1 MKKRSLFF
9 ITFICIV
16 SLLGCGTNEK
26 EKKTTND
33 VLSQSESLKQ
43 DEFSKLGVGNIL
55 IDSATTYE
63 YKEIFESKIRR
74 PVLTIINDK
83 ITQAVWFDRA
93 AIKMLWEALDS
104 NKNLD
109 GVRFHFI
116 SYDTLLTAPGQ
127 YKPHQTSIVIVPT
140 NPNPTDLKKH
150 VDNWNILKKQRLIQD
165 SIFESLKLKS
175 GLNHG
180 ELCPQKCN

>member
-9 ITFICIV
+9 IAFVCIIT
-16 SLLGCGTNEK
+16 LLSCSTNK
-26 EKKTTND
+26 KDKKTSND
-33 VLSQSESLKQ
+33 VTSQSKSFEN
-43 DEFSKLGVGNIL
+43 DEFSKLGIGNVL
-55 IDSATTYE
+55 IDSVTTYK
-63 YKEIFESKIRR
+63 YKEIYERKIRK
-74 PVLTIINDK
+74 PTLGITNDK

-93 AIKMLWEALDS
+93 AIEMLYKALEAD
-104 NKNLD
+104 KKLD

-127 YKPHQTSIVIVPT
+127 YKPHQTSIVVVPT
-140 NPNPTDLKKH
+140 NPNPTDPKKH
-150 VDNWNILKKQRLIQD
+150 LDNWNILKKQRLIQD

-180 ELCPQKCN
+180 ELCPQKCK